1 MDVAIAK
8 IDKFGRIIIPAK
20 WRKELF
26 GKNGVVVLLI
36 KKDHSIELRPIAT
49 KNLEEFFKILGIE
62 QKYNEIEEYINN
74 IMIVDVGGKKVHDT
88 AYIRSRT
95 ISAIYSSGYFK
106 AVNGVIKN
114 YEEIGKYH

>member
-49 KNLEEFFKILGIE
+49 KNLEEFFDSIDLRV
-62 QKYNEIEEYINN
+62 NEIKNWKEFEKKFY
-74 IMIVDVGGKKVHDT
+74 GGQYDE
-88 AYIRSRT
+88 
-95 ISAIYSSGYFK
+95 IS
-106 AVNGVIKN
+106 
-114 YEEIGKYH
+114 